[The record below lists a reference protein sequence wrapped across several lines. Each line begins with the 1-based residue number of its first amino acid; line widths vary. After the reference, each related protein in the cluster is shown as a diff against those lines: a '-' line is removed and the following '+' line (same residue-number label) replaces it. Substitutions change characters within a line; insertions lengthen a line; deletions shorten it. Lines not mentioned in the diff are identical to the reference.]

1 MSAALLMLLRLTW
14 RGRLRRAW
22 RGLRAPRGAI
32 LSLIGLIVTATW
44 FGPSVWLA
52 RTRPVPDPDVVAS
65 VAASALLLILCSIAL
80 MPATAPGAAYFS
92 QAEINFLFSGPFS
105 RRALLVY
112 KLGSALPRVAMAALL
127 LTLIELAF
135 VPWWVAACV
144 GFFLAML
151 LLQLFGMAVALG
163 PDAGRPGPP

>member
-1 MSAALLMLLRLTW
+1 MLLRLTW

-32 LSLIGLIVTATW
+32 LSLIGLIVTASW

-80 MPATAPGAAYFS
+80 MPATAPGRARGARGWS
-92 QAEINFLFSGPFS
+92 PAGADADLMAELRG
-105 RRALLVY
+105 
-112 KLGSALPRVAMAALL
+112 
-127 LTLIELAF
+127 
-135 VPWWVAACV
+135 
-144 GFFLAML
+144 
-151 LLQLFGMAVALG
+151 
-163 PDAGRPGPP
+163 